1 MNKKYYLLVFLLTGM
16 IAFSASFNYSS
27 ALVNAPSADVLEN
40 LGYYLSINHAQS
52 FSSDIFDGREAG
64 EQDLNFNF
72 GFQVPMEGIFKLNFE
87 VGLSVFSMFSDFSD
101 QNLFAG
107 NVKLQVLQD
116 PTDKDYKNK
125 YDFDKNPVYKFLP
138 SFAIGVKNIS
148 GDAGISPI
156 GLIGV
161 YTDPDG
167 NTYNYASEEY
177 QTDKNFNN
185 SIYVALSKKF
195 YIGPMF
201 IQGHLGW
208 GTGVFQGM
216 KKVDRNVGVLWG
228 ISTTLFPINKLS
240 PLRIMLDYDGNQYSF
255 GAQLI
260 YNNPQLLS
268 VAKSANARKFI
279 PGFVVNLAITDIDEA
294 IHTYET
300 AGWSP
305 KIVFGLGV
313 TNNAYLIHGSDE
325 GPAKKVVKK
334 KSTKKKAPKKKVTK
348 KKTKPKKKIVKKADK
363 KEKTSKEPVDR
374 KALARKRAMD
384 AKRKA
389 QEARKRAMAAST
401 GGKTAQPE
409 ASVKVADLQK
419 IFSDAIKRTVKF
431 VEEDGAV
438 KFIPRSVRFKKAA
451 AVLLSI
457 AFKSLDEIG
466 AYLKSNPDVKI
477 QIQGHT
483 DNTGTRVGNIDLSGK
498 RAQAVKDYLVKK
510 FGISAGRLTVK
521 GVGPDKPRYDNATK
535 IGQAKNRRVEFI
547 IVQ

>member
-87 VGLSVFSMFSDFSD
+87 VGLSVFSMFSDFSE

-125 YDFDKNPVYKFLP
+125 YDFDKNPVYEFLP
-138 SFAIGVKNIS
+138 SFAIGVRNIS

-208 GTGVFQGM
+208 GSGVFQGM

-240 PLRIMLDYDGNQYSF
+240 PLRIMLDYDGNQYSL

-260 YNNPQLLS
+260 YNNPQLLN
-268 VAKSANARKFI
+268 VAKKKSARKFI

-325 GPAKKVVKK
+325 GPAKKVVKRK
-334 KSTKKKAPKKKVTK
+334 VTKKKTPKKKVTK
-348 KKTKPKKKIVKKADK
+348 KK
-363 KEKTSKEPVDR
+363 KTSKDPVDR

-384 AKRKA
+384 AKKKA

-419 IFSDAIKRTVKF
+419 AFSDAIKRTVKF

-438 KFIPRSVRFKKAA
+438 KFIPRSVRFKKATA
-451 AVLLSI
+451 TLLSI
-457 AFKSLDEIG
+457 AFKSLDEVG
-466 AYLKSNPDVKI
+466 AYLKSNKNVKM

-483 DNTGTRVGNIDLSGK
+483 DNTGSRVGNIDLSGK
-498 RAQAVKDYLVKK
+498 RAQSVKNYLVKK
-510 FGISAGRLTVK
+510 FGISADRLTVK
-521 GVGPDKPRYDNATK
+521 GIGPDKPRYDNATK
-535 IGQAKNRRVEFI
+535 IGQARNSRVEFI